1 VSGIIDGSAAP
12 GGGSRNGGIRKS
24 MTSGEGRQ
32 LSAGDSGYQRIRSDI
47 IFGVLTPSVRLRLD
61 AMKEDYGVSI
71 STLRE
76 ILNRLA
82 SEGFVVAEGQR
93 GFEVAPVSIQNLR
106 ELAELRILLEH
117 HAMAESFRAGDME
130 WEGRVV
136 SAHHKLAATERTILT
151 EGDDPELR
159 KRYDGE
165 FHQALISNCGSRE
178 LMHTHSIVF
187 DKYFRYALR
196 YRGVETVKQHKTL
209 LDCALKRDI
218 KSAKVV
224 LTEHINGCVAYALSS
239 WTEEAHRANPSSQQE
254 AKVSGTNAHR

>member
-1 VSGIIDGSAAP
+1 MMYSVLHDEWPLAARRAFCGYVCQHESP
-12 GGGSRNGGIRKS
+12 VTRPHKPKS
-24 MTSGEGRQ
+24 ETKTLTVTEHSQPSM
-32 LSAGDSGYQRIRSDI
+32 SAGDSGYRRIRSDI
-47 IFGVLTPSVRLRLD
+47 IFGVLTPSGRLKLD
-61 AMKEDYGVSI
+61 SMKEDYGVSV

-106 ELAELRILLEH
+106 ELAQLRILLEH
-117 HAMAESFRAGDME
+117 HAMAESFRAGDVE

-136 SAHHKLAATERTILT
+136 SAHHKLAATERTVLK

-165 FHQALISNCGSRE
+165 FHQALISSCGSRE
-178 LMHTHSIVF
+178 LMHTHAIVF

-196 YRGVETVKQHKTL
+196 YRGTETIEQHRAL
-209 LDCALKRDI
+209 LECALERDAEKARKI
-218 KSAKVV
+218 LVD
-224 LTEHINGCVAYALSS
+224 HIDGCVAHALSM
-239 WTEEAHRANPSSQQE
+239 
-254 AKVSGTNAHR
+254 GTLT